1 MPIKKFILLL
11 LLITPWHLALASNES
26 GDIASIDSKL
36 TKLKNDLFHTKSKQS
51 ELESQL
57 QQTETAIG
65 NINIKIH
72 KSNQQLQKEQALLD
86 EVKRQHREYQ
96 TKLSRQQNQLAEQLR
111 AAYMM
116 GHQEYLKTLL
126 NQQNP
131 EMMSRTLTYFKY
143 YNESR
148 VTLIHELED
157 TLTKIQQSE
166 ADIKRHTDNLQA
178 LKTRQEK
185 QKHRLEQ
192 DEQYR
197 KTLLTKIK
205 HSITTKSQQIAALQG
220 NKRQLQHIVNELKLQ
235 RRAITVPPIPIGQ
248 LKGQL
253 PLPTLG
259 KVSHHFGN
267 AVDESSLK
275 WNGILIDA
283 PNGEDV
289 YAIYPGKVIFADW
302 LKGFGLLLIIDHGD
316 NYMTLYGRNQSL
328 YAQVGDHVKAGDL
341 IAKVGHSGGY
351 SESGL
356 YFEIRRNGSPLDP
369 ERWCNAKKSLSHA

>member
-185 QKHRLEQ
+185 Q
-192 DEQYR
+192 
-197 KTLLTKIK
+197 T
-205 HSITTKSQQIAALQG
+205 
-220 NKRQLQHIVNELKLQ
+220 
-235 RRAITVPPIPIGQ
+235 
-248 LKGQL
+248 
-253 PLPTLG
+253 
-259 KVSHHFGN
+259 HHKN
-267 AVDESSLK
+267 
-275 WNGILIDA
+275 
-283 PNGEDV
+283 
-289 YAIYPGKVIFADW
+289 
-302 LKGFGLLLIIDHGD
+302 
-316 NYMTLYGRNQSL
+316 NQ
-328 YAQVGDHVKAGDL
+328 
-341 IAKVGHSGGY
+341 
-351 SESGL
+351 
-356 YFEIRRNGSPLDP
+356 
-369 ERWCNAKKSLSHA
+369 